1 MILTNKKR
9 ALKRGVREINHQ
21 YEKLPDEDIER
32 IDQVSIF
39 AEGQIFLTLSQFWNN
54 QNIQGLAYL
63 NLPSKNKYSTSGW

>member
-39 AEGQIFLTLSQFWNN
+39 EEGQIFLTLFQF
-54 QNIQGLAYL
+54 
-63 NLPSKNKYSTSGW
+63 

>member
-9 ALKRGVREINHQ
+9 VLKRGVREINHQ

-39 AEGQIFLTLSQFWNN
+39 EEGQIFLTLFQF
-54 QNIQGLAYL
+54 
-63 NLPSKNKYSTSGW
+63 